1 MSKNSKLIQGN
12 DAFKK
17 GYVQE
22 HKAEMLDL
30 VENGQHPETLFISCS
45 DSRVV
50 PNLITQTAP
59 GDLFVTRNI
68 GNIVP
73 PYNPEAEFHATAP
86 AIEYAVKALGVKD
99 IIVCGHT
106 HCGAMAALHDLEQ
119 IDDPEL
125 VHTKR
130 WLTQAIDTRAKALA
144 INGENGDKQA
154 VLRLTEKLSAVAQL
168 ENLLTYPSVKK
179 RVDSGE
185 ITLHAW
191 LYDME
196 NGEIEY
202 YDEADSQFKPLENK

>member
-1 MSKNSKLIQGN
+1 MLKNSLLIKGN
-12 DAFKK
+12 DVFKESYFKK
-17 GYVQE
+17 HQE
-22 HKAEMLDL
+22 EMLDL
-30 VENGQHPETLFISCS
+30 VENGQHPKTLFIGCS

-73 PYNPEAEFHATAP
+73 PYSPDAEYHATAP
-86 AIEYAVKALGVKD
+86 AIEYSIAALKIEE

-125 VHTKR
+125 VHTKK
-130 WLTQAIDTRAKALA
+130 WLTQALDTRAKALA
-144 INGENGDKQA
+144 QCNDKEDKQA
-154 VLRLTEKLSAVAQL
+154 ILRLTERLSVVAQL
-168 ENLLTYPSVKK
+168 ENLMTYPSVKK
-179 RVDSGE
+179 RVESGE
-185 ITLHAW
+185 ITLRGW

-196 NGEIEY
+196 TGSIEC
-202 YDEADSQFKPLENK
+202 YDANESTFKELSL

>member
-1 MSKNSKLIQGN
+1 MLKNSLLIKGN
-12 DAFKK
+12 DVFKESYFKK
-17 GYVQE
+17 HQE
-22 HKAEMLDL
+22 EMLDL
-30 VENGQHPETLFISCS
+30 VENGQHPKTLFIGCS

-73 PYNPEAEFHATAP
+73 PYSPDAEYHATAP
-86 AIEYAVKALGVKD
+86 AIEYSIAALKIEE

-125 VHTKR
+125 VHTKK
-130 WLTQAIDTRAKALA
+130 WLTQALDTRAKALA
-144 INGENGDKQA
+144 QCDDKEDKQA
-154 VLRLTEKLSAVAQL
+154 ILRLTEKLSVVAQL
-168 ENLLTYPSVKK
+168 ENLMTYPSVKK
-179 RVDSGE
+179 RVESGE
-185 ITLHAW
+185 ITLSGW

-196 NGEIEY
+196 TGSIEC
-202 YDEADSQFKPLENK
+202 YDANESTFKALSL

>member
-1 MSKNSKLIQGN
+1 MLKNSLLIKGN
-12 DAFKK
+12 DVFKESYFKK
-17 GYVQE
+17 HQE
-22 HKAEMLDL
+22 EMLDL
-30 VENGQHPETLFISCS
+30 VENGQHPKTLFIGCS

-86 AIEYAVKALGVKD
+86 AIEYSIAALKIEE

-125 VHTKR
+125 VHTKQ
-130 WLTQAIDTRAKALA
+130 WLTQGLDTRAKALA
-144 INGENGDKQA
+144 QCNDKEDKQA
-154 VLRLTEKLSAVAQL
+154 ILRLTEKLSVVAQL
-168 ENLLTYPSVKK
+168 ENLMTYPSVKK
-179 RVDSGE
+179 RVESGA
-185 ITLHAW
+185 ITLRGW

-196 NGEIEY
+196 TGSIEC
-202 YDEADSQFKPLENK
+202 YDANESTFKELSL

>member
-1 MSKNSKLIQGN
+1 MLKNSLLIKGN
-12 DAFKK
+12 DVFKESYFKK
-17 GYVQE
+17 HQE
-22 HKAEMLDL
+22 EMLDL
-30 VENGQHPETLFISCS
+30 VENGQHPKTLFIGCS

-73 PYNPEAEFHATAP
+73 PYSPDAEYHATAP
-86 AIEYAVKALGVKD
+86 AIEYSIAALKIEE

-125 VHTKR
+125 VHTKK
-130 WLTQAIDTRAKALA
+130 WLTQGLDTRAKALA
-144 INGENGDKQA
+144 QCDDKEDKQA
-154 VLRLTEKLSAVAQL
+154 ILRLTERLSVVAQL
-168 ENLLTYPSVKK
+168 ENLMTYPSVKK
-179 RVDSGE
+179 RVESGE
-185 ITLHAW
+185 ITLRGW

-196 NGEIEY
+196 TGSIEC
-202 YDEADSQFKPLENK
+202 YDANESTFKELSL